1 VPASV
6 LAWLSWQLLEQ
17 DRALEN
23 QRIQERLEHAADLI
37 AAALERRLSEAV
49 AEVPEAAEDALAVTF
64 TPRGVEARGLLY
76 HPFVPPAQQPPRGV
90 FEAGEALEFRQQDYA
105 QAIAAFRELA
115 RSKDPLIRAG
125 ALVQMSQCYEK
136 LGKTEAR
143 TAYEPVLR
151 EFAEQSE
158 PARLARQRLAA
169 LERPGAAARPEMA
182 IRRAWASQNL
192 YPGRPSP
199 DGRYLPYYDTGSG
212 DLAIHDFT
220 TGQSRRLYV
229 KKGGWETNEEA
240 LDPVASPDGKQVAY
254 CWHSNDDLY
263 DLRVVGVDGSGVR
276 VLYSNKEEVGYP
288 RPHAW
293 SPDGTRI
300 LAGLQKKDKTWQ
312 MVLVPVGDGSVRVLK
327 GLGKARPSKMDFSPD
342 GRYIAYDFPPREA
355 SQQRDIFTLAIEAG
369 RETPLVQHAADDA
382 LMGWAP
388 DGKSILFRSDRT
400 GTRDTWLI
408 EVSDGKPQG
417 LPQLIK
423 KDMGDIVPL
432 GFTRAGAYYYEVS
445 RTTREIY
452 TATLDL
458 GSGKV
463 LSGLEPAARRFVGW
477 NMAPDWSPD
486 GRSLLIDE
494 RDNDG
499 KWGLIQVDAQT
510 GDVTPVLQFPYGDMP
525 GFGYGRDGKTVFYTV
540 FDARKQHHALTVRD
554 LQTGRETIV
563 VRRDVRY
570 PALSPD
576 GRWMAFSSYE
586 ADSLVLMVMPA
597 GGGPPREL
605 YRYKAYGPRGVAW
618 TPEGRQLLF
627 AFLRDRKGE
636 LWRIPVEGGQPQRLD
651 VVVDGLLQFRLHPDG
666 RHVAFEAWENKSEVW
681 VMENFLPKN

>member
-1 VPASV
+1 MKIV
-6 LAWLSWQLLEQ
+6 
-17 DRALEN
+17 
-23 QRIQERLEHAADLI
+23 
-37 AAALERRLSEAV
+37 AALLLALLAAGQKNDQ
-49 AEVPEAAEDALAVTF
+49 AEVQLKAAMHKELVDGDLKGAIEQYQKILASF
-64 TPRGVEARGLLY
+64 G
-76 HPFVPPAQQPPRGV
+76 
-90 FEAGEALEFRQQDYA
+90 
-105 QAIAAFRELA
+105 
-115 RSKDPLIRAG
+115 SNRAVG
-125 ALVQMSQCYEK
+125 AKALVQMGQCYEK

-143 TAYEPVLR
+143 NAYERVLR

-169 LERPGAAARPEMA
+169 LGQPAGRPEMA

-192 YPGRPSP
+192 HAGRPSP

-254 CWHSNDDLY
+254 CWHSNDDLL

-276 VLYSNKEEVGYP
+276 VLYSNKEELEYAQ
-288 RPHAW
+288 PHAW
-293 SPDGTRI
+293 SLDGTRI
-300 LAGLQKKDKTWQ
+300 LAGFRKKAKTWQ
-312 MVLVPVGDGSVRVLK
+312 VVLVPVGDGSVRVLK
-327 GLGKARPSKMDFSPD
+327 ALGKARPSKMDFSPD
-342 GRYIAYDFPPREA
+342 GRYIAYDFPPRET
-355 SQQRDIFTLAIEAG
+355 SQQRDIFTLAIETG

-388 DGKSILFRSDRT
+388 HGKSILFRSDRT
-400 GTRDTWLI
+400 GTRDAWLI

-417 LPQLIK
+417 APELVK
-423 KDMGDIVPL
+423 KDIGDIVPL
-432 GFTRAGAYYYEVS
+432 GFTRAGAYYYEVP

-463 LSGLEPAARRFVGW
+463 LSRLEPAARRFVGW
-477 NMAPDWSPD
+477 NMGPDWSPD
-486 GRSLLIDE
+486 GKFLAYKSRRGVAEREQVIVIQSAETGEERDLKPKLKDMTMLFSLRWAPDGRSLLSDE

-510 GDVTPVLQFPYGDMP
+510 GDVTPLVQFPYGDMP

-540 FDARKQHHALTVRD
+540 WDTPTQRHALTVRD
-554 LQTGRETIV
+554 LQTGREKELL
-563 VRRDVRY
+563 RSYVRY
-570 PALSPD
+570 PVVSPD
-576 GRWMAFSSYE
+576 GRWMAFFSWDAGSM
-586 ADSLVLMVMPA
+586 VLTLMPTA
-597 GGGPPREL
+597 GGPVREL
-605 YRYKAYGPRGVAW
+605 HRLKAVSSRGVAW
-618 TPEGRQLLF
+618 TPDGRQLLF

-636 LWRIPVEGGQPQRLD
+636 LWRIPLEGGQPQRLD
-651 VVVDGLLQFRLHPDG
+651 VAVDGLWQFRLHPDG
-666 RHVAFEAWENKSEVW
+666 RRVAFEAWENKSEVW
-681 VMENFLPKN
+681 TMENFLPALQAAR

>member
-240 LDPVASPDGKQVAY
+240 LDPVASPDGK
-254 CWHSNDDLY
+254 CL
-263 DLRVVGVDGSGVR
+263 
-276 VLYSNKEEVGYP
+276 
-288 RPHAW
+288 
-293 SPDGTRI
+293 
-300 LAGLQKKDKTWQ
+300 
-312 MVLVPVGDGSVRVLK
+312 
-327 GLGKARPSKMDFSPD
+327 
-342 GRYIAYDFPPREA
+342 
-355 SQQRDIFTLAIEAG
+355 
-369 RETPLVQHAADDA
+369 
-382 LMGWAP
+382 
-388 DGKSILFRSDRT
+388 
-400 GTRDTWLI
+400 
-408 EVSDGKPQG
+408 
-417 LPQLIK
+417 
-423 KDMGDIVPL
+423 
-432 GFTRAGAYYYEVS
+432 
-445 RTTREIY
+445 
-452 TATLDL
+452 
-458 GSGKV
+458 
-463 LSGLEPAARRFVGW
+463 
-477 NMAPDWSPD
+477 
-486 GRSLLIDE
+486 
-494 RDNDG
+494 
-499 KWGLIQVDAQT
+499 
-510 GDVTPVLQFPYGDMP
+510 
-525 GFGYGRDGKTVFYTV
+525 
-540 FDARKQHHALTVRD
+540 
-554 LQTGRETIV
+554 
-563 VRRDVRY
+563 
-570 PALSPD
+570 
-576 GRWMAFSSYE
+576 
-586 ADSLVLMVMPA
+586 
-597 GGGPPREL
+597 
-605 YRYKAYGPRGVAW
+605 
-618 TPEGRQLLF
+618 
-627 AFLRDRKGE
+627 
-636 LWRIPVEGGQPQRLD
+636 
-651 VVVDGLLQFRLHPDG
+651 
-666 RHVAFEAWENKSEVW
+666 
-681 VMENFLPKN
+681 